1 MRAADNARRE
11 PGIQRGRGGFLRNGA
26 DVPYV
31 TDPTGATTQHDGL
44 KADLIALCVERG
56 ITVPDKITVA
66 QLHELLGRRPVR
78 VPYGSPSNRG
88 KLIENSTNLTKWGER
103 RVCLGIG
110 ADPALVEMC
119 AQLVALDVD
128 SDEYKTLADTIVVK
142 AKDAAEAN
150 LAAERGTHVHALTE
164 DHDEERDWVQ
174 RAQAGELVGI
184 PLAVQQQAVTAWADF
199 LTRHGLEVLAVEA
212 SCVDDTWRL
221 AGTLDR
227 ILRCTRPLRFRRV
240 TGEIVEIPASSV
252 IVGDVKTSKKRLG
265 RDGVVGWWQAYA
277 IQIASYA
284 QSVPYDTET
293 EQRGTWPWPI
303 DQTHALI
310 LRPNVVEVLAGEADR
325 VEWEL
330 IHVDL
335 VAGREHGGA
344 TVVAAKE
351 WEQRRDIFSVA
362 QLDATQIAG
371 EEGVDFSIDATPDS
385 SPAQIA
391 VSAPD
396 TSPAP
401 LRAGPGTPPTTAVE
415 PSTLGADTAFIAPPR
430 ERPASV
436 PLVAEPE
443 DDTTEPGDVP
453 DAAPASVCAVEQ
465 PTAAGVSPQAPA
477 AVLSPANPR
486 PATEQALS
494 PLRQA
499 QADRARQNA
508 QADAK
513 RRLHQQPSE
522 GDDSDGNTFASVEAR
537 YRQLDAAGQAWIKRL
552 AADADAAKVPFGAK
566 TAKTARRFSI
576 LVALTALARDEAKRA
591 NRVDDDWLDETARAL
606 LYAIIG
612 DVALFP
618 TVPLGHL
625 VGSLN
630 ATEADTFAGLCTGR
644 LAIAVDDTGTQ
655 VVAA

>member
-1 MRAADNARRE
+1 MRAADNAPRGD
-11 PGIQRGRGGFLRNGA
+11 GIQRGRGGFLRNGA

-199 LTRHGLEVLAVEA
+199 LAHHGLEVLAVEA

-310 LRPNVVEVLAGEADR
+310 LRPNVVEVLAGDADR

-344 TVVAAKE
+344 CVVAAKE

-371 EEGVDFSIDATPDS
+371 EEGVDFSRDATPDS

-415 PSTLGADTAFIAPPR
+415 PPTLGADTASDAPPQ
-430 ERPASV
+430 ERPASG

-443 DDTTEPGDVP
+443 DGVGRTVP
-453 DAAPASVCAVEQ
+453 EAAPASVCAVEQ
-465 PTAAGVSPQAPA
+465 PTAAGEPPQAPA

-508 QADAK
+508 EADAK
-513 RRLHQQPSE
+513 RRLHQPPGE
-522 GDDSDGNTFASVEAR
+522 GDDSDASTFASVEAR
-537 YRQLDAAGQAWIKRL
+537 YRQLDAIGQAWIKRL
-552 AADADAAKVPFGAK
+552 AADANAANVPFGAREVR
-566 TAKTARRFSI
+566 TARRFSI
-576 LVALTALARDEAKRA
+576 LTALTALARDEAKR
-591 NRVDDDWLDETARAL
+591 VDRSDDTWFDETARAML
-606 LYAIIG
+606 FAVVG

-625 VGSLN
+625 IGSLN

-644 LAIAVDDTGTQ
+644 LAVVIHDTGTQ
-655 VVAA
+655 VVEVAA

>member
-1 MRAADNARRE
+1 MRAADTPAR
-11 PGIQRGRGGFLRNGA
+11 PDGIQRGRGGFLRNGA

-31 TDPTGATTQHDGL
+31 VDPTGATTTHDGP

-66 QLHELLGRRPVR
+66 QLHELLGRRPAR

-110 ADPALVEMC
+110 ADPALVELC

-128 SDEYKTLADTIVVK
+128 SDEYRTLADTIVVK

-184 PLAVQQQAVTAWADF
+184 PLEVQRQAVTAWAE
-199 LTRHGLEVLAVEA
+199 LLERHGLEVLATEA

-227 ILRCTRPLRFRRV
+227 ILRCTAPLRFRRV
-240 TGEIVEIPASSV
+240 TGEIVEIPAGTIV
-252 IVGDVKTSKKRLG
+252 VGDVKTSKKRLG

-284 QSVPYDTET
+284 QSVPYDTIA
-293 EQRGTWPWPI
+293 EQRGVWPWPI

-335 VAGREHGGA
+335 IAGREHGGA
-344 TVVAAKE
+344 CVVAAKE

-362 QLDATQIAG
+362 QLDA
-371 EEGVDFSIDATPDS
+371 P
-385 SPAQIA
+385 QIA

-401 LRAGPGTPPTTAVE
+401 LRAGPGNAQAEADASPHHV
-415 PSTLGADTAFIAPPR
+415 GADTATIAPP
-430 ERPASV
+430 E
-436 PLVAEPE
+436 
-443 DDTTEPGDVP
+443 
-453 DAAPASVCAVEQ
+453 
-465 PTAAGVSPQAPA
+465 
-477 AVLSPANPR
+477 
-486 PATEQALS
+486 LS

-499 QADRARQNA
+499 QADRVRQNA
-508 QADAK
+508 EADAK
-513 RRLHQQPSE
+513 LRLYRRPAE
-522 GDDSDGNTFASVEAR
+522 GDDSDAATFAGVQAR
-537 YRQLDAAGQAWIKRL
+537 YQQLDAAGQSWIKQL
-552 AADADAAKVPFGAK
+552 AADADSAKVPFGAK
-566 TAKTARRFSI
+566 TTKTARRFSI
-576 LVALTALARDEAKRA
+576 LVALVSLARDEAR
-591 NRVDDDWLDETARAL
+591 RVDRSDQTWLDETARAL
-606 LYAIIG
+606 LFAVVG

-625 VGSLN
+625 VGSLD
-630 ATEADTFAGLCTGR
+630 ATEADLFAGLATGR
-644 LAIAVDDTGTQ
+644 LAVAVDDSGTR